1 MMRPMATKKIGVE
14 IAAAFAEMI
23 PHANIAARTSASAAM
38 SMAPFHPF
46 SPATA
51 DYLNIDPMQ
60 LRPSLQTWGLA
71 GKYILPSTW
80 LRPWGLW
87 TCEQALARN
96 CVDWLS
102 A

>member
-1 MMRPMATKKIGVE
+1 MATKKIGVE

-71 GKYILPSTW
+71 GKYILPST
-80 LRPWGLW
+80 G
-87 TCEQALARN
+87 
-96 CVDWLS
+96 
-102 A
+102 